1 MKKGIK
7 KAITSPAKETVI
19 TDHKRPIHGFCYTH
33 FNMEKDKK
41 TKLSLTVQ
49 QVDYINSLS
58 SEPLLVVDMRSLTVK
73 PVNSQKFKD
82 WLRNSERGGNQ

>member
-7 KAITSPAKETVI
+7 KAITSPTKETVI

-33 FNMEKDKK
+33 FNMDKDKK

-82 WLRNSERGGNQ
+82 WLRNSERGGDQ